1 MSASKRTRLE
11 KKPDLSTLLVALAQS
26 ESEATGLSSV
36 LYYGLS
42 DLSESE
48 VKQIERVWTR
58 LNTATRRKLM
68 RALVEVGETN
78 FEMDY
83 SAIGMLGLN
92 DEDASVR
99 EAAIDVLWEHESIAL
114 MDRLIALA
122 RTDKARSVRASA
134 ASALGRFVLSGELG
148 DLDSAAFTRVQTAV
162 LDILFDDEEDIDVRR
177 RALEA
182 IANCSNE
189 VVSEAIEDAYRSN
202 DRRLQV
208 SALFAMGRTC
218 DQRWET
224 IVLRELENPDPEM
237 RYEAARAAGELELEE
252 AVLPLSRLAFDRDVE
267 IRDVAIWALG
277 EIGGKEALRVLTVL
291 ERDAHASNNRDLLTA
306 VKDAIHTAQLG
317 SGNFYL
323 MNIPPD
329 DESK

>member
-1 MSASKRTRLE
+1 MSASKRTHLE
-11 KKPDLSTLLVALAQS
+11 KKPDLSTLLDALAQS
-26 ESEATGLSSV
+26 ETTGPSSV

-42 DLSESE
+42 DLSVSE
-48 VKQIERVWTR
+48 LQHVEKVWTG

-83 SAIGMLGLN
+83 TAIGMLGLS
-92 DEDASVR
+92 DDDAGVR
-99 EAAIDVLWEHESIAL
+99 EAAIDVLWEDESLAL

-122 RTDKARSVRASA
+122 RTDKARGVRASA

-148 DLDSAAFTRVQTAV
+148 DLDPAAFARVQTAV
-162 LDILFDDEEDIDVRR
+162 LDILFDDDEDIDVRR

-189 VVSEAIEDAYRSN
+189 VVPEAIEDAYRSD

-224 IVLRELENPDPEM
+224 IVLRELDNPDPEM

-252 AVLPLSRLAFDRDVE
+252 AVLPLSRLAFDQDIE

-277 EIGGKEALRVLTVL
+277 EIGGKEALRVLTIL
-291 ERDAHASNNRDLLTA
+291 ERDARASNNRDLLAA
-306 VKDAIHTAQLG
+306 VEDAIHTAQLG
-317 SGNFYL
+317 SDNLYL
-323 MNIPPD
+323 MNMPPD
-329 DESK
+329 DETQ

>member
-1 MSASKRTRLE
+1 MSASKRTRLQ
-11 KKPDLSTLLVALAQS
+11 KKPELSTVLAALAQS
-26 ESEATGLSSV
+26 ETTGLSSV

-48 VKQIERVWTR
+48 LEEVEKVWTR
-58 LNTATRRKLM
+58 LNTAARRRLM

-78 FEMDY
+78 FEMNY
-83 SAIGMLGLN
+83 NAIGMLGLD
-92 DEDASVR
+92 DEDAGVR
-99 EAAIDVLWEHESIAL
+99 EAAIDVLWEDESIAL
-114 MDRLIALA
+114 MDRLITLA
-122 RTDKARSVRASA
+122 RTDKARAVRASA

-148 DLDSAAFTRVQTAV
+148 DLDAAAFARAQTAV
-162 LDILFDDEEDIDVRR
+162 LDILFDDDEDIDVRR

-189 VVSEAIEDAYRSN
+189 VVPEAIEDAYRSD
-202 DRRLQV
+202 DRRLRV

-218 DQRWET
+218 DQRWES
-224 IVLRELENPDPEM
+224 IILRELENSDPEI

-277 EIGGKEALRVLTVL
+277 EIGGKEALRVLTIL
-291 ERDAHASNNRDLLTA
+291 ERDARASNNRDLLVA
-306 VKDAIHTAQLG
+306 IEDAMHTAQLG
-317 SGNFYL
+317 NESLYL
-323 MNIPPD
+323 MNMPSE
-329 DESK
+329 DESQ